1 MENSLEDNHIDDL
14 IDGCKKK
21 CLKCQEILYKHFF
34 GYALSIG
41 IRYIGD
47 RNYAIEIVDDS
58 FIKVFDKIGTFNKTM
73 SFKAWL
79 RKIVINTAIDKLR
92 EQQVYNKKEKKLNGF
107 DVLHKSD
114 NNTDCEV
121 NLQDLLSLL
130 KKIQSRHR
138 TVFNLFEIE
147 GFNHKEIAELLN
159 IPESSSRTNLTR
171 AKKELRTL
179 YKKHFQ

>member
-1 MENSLEDNHIDDL
+1 MDSNLIDDL
-14 IDGCKKK
+14 VDGCKKK
-21 CLKCQEILYKHFF
+21 SLKSQEELYKHFF

-47 RNYAIEIVDDS
+47 RNEGIEIVDDS
-58 FIKVFDKIGTFNKTM
+58 FMKVFDKIETYNTDI

-79 RKIVINTAIDKLR
+79 RKIVINTAIDKIR
-92 EQQVYNKKEKKLNGF
+92 GQEYNKNVRKLNGF

-114 NNTDCEV
+114 NNADCEV
-121 NLQDLLSLL
+121 NLQDMLCLL
-130 KKIQSRHR
+130 KKIQTQHK

-147 GFNHKEIAELLN
+147 GYNHKEIAEFLN
-159 IPESSSRTNLTR
+159 IPESSSRTYLTR

-179 YKKHFQ
+179 YEKYF